1 MRAWRKALEALRVL
15 KTRKTLIQSQSQ
27 IEKESN
33 LCFSQ
38 MDSKRGN
45 IYKEDAPSLFS
56 CAILIAFKGIR

>member
-45 IYKEDAPSLFS
+45 IYKEDAPLFF
-56 CAILIAFKGIR
+56 LVLYL